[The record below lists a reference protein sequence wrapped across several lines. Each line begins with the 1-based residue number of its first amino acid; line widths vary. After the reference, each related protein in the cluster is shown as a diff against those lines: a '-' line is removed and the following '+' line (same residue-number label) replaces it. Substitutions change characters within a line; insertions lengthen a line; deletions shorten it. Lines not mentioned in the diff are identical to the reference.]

1 MEQHLQDLKCGGRPM
16 NKNELRIKEL
26 EKENRQLKENNQNMQ
41 EEIKDL
47 CKKFKVNERSRRK
60 MQKSLMEKL
69 QQKEDNINKAQE
81 EFISE
86 FYSCDNEEALKRLYS
101 KLCCLKEEN
110 QQLKEQQ
117 KEFKKTLRDKLIKYF
132 DIENDSYFYILT
144 RDKSAY
150 QYGTM
155 RFDDFKEFDIEQID
169 DLIKFLFNKRSDE

>member
-1 MEQHLQDLKCGGRPM
+1 MNREEIEQQLKLSKKQNKEQRYDYLCSQFNCINYAIKLEKYTNKLQRENRELK
-16 NKNELRIKEL
+16 KQLE
-26 EKENRQLKENNQNMQ
+26 EKEN
-41 EEIKDL
+41 
-47 CKKFKVNERSRRK
+47 
-60 MQKSLMEKL
+60 
-69 QQKEDNINKAQE
+69 
-81 EFISE
+81 
-86 FYSCDNEEALKRLYS
+86 
-101 KLCCLKEEN
+101 
-110 QQLKEQQ
+110 QQ

>member
-1 MEQHLQDLKCGGRPM
+1 M
-16 NKNELRIKEL
+16 NKIPLTINELKSDSEFNYDAFTKEALISTIVSIRDYICNL
-26 EKENRQLKENNQNMQ
+26 EKELGSNN
-41 EEIKDL
+41 
-47 CKKFKVNERSRRK
+47 
-60 MQKSLMEKL
+60 
-69 QQKEDNINKAQE
+69 
-81 EFISE
+81 
-86 FYSCDNEEALKRLYS
+86 KRLSRVAENRYD
-101 KLCCLKEEN
+101 KILELEQEN

>member
-1 MEQHLQDLKCGGRPM
+1 MSEEERSNLYIYVYSALDDDLIFAETKYTLADLHKLQR
-16 NKNELRIKEL
+16 
-26 EKENRQLKENNQNMQ
+26 ENQQLK
-41 EEIKDL
+41 
-47 CKKFKVNERSRRK
+47 
-60 MQKSLMEKL
+60 EKL

>member
-1 MEQHLQDLKCGGRPM
+1 MSEEEKSNLYVCVYSDYEEDFIFKESKYTLVDIHKLQRENRELK
-16 NKNELRIKEL
+16 KQLE
-26 EKENRQLKENNQNMQ
+26 EKENQQLK
-41 EEIKDL
+41 
-47 CKKFKVNERSRRK
+47 
-60 MQKSLMEKL
+60 EKL